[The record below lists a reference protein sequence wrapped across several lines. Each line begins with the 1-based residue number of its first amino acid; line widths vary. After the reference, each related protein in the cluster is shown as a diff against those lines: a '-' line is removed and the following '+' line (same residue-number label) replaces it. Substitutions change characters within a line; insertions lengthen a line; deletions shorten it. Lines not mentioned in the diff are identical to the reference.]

1 MTERVWERFLT
12 ERDKRVFEVAG
23 YGVRAG
29 FGERPALLIVDA
41 STNFTGERP
50 QPILEM
56 IKTWHN
62 SCGEE
67 GWVAIGHIKRL
78 LAACRA
84 KGVPVIYTTGER
96 RPDGSNLG
104 NWGLKNKRFLEDFD
118 REERGNAIVPDI
130 APLAHELVIKKQK
143 PSAFF
148 GTPLLSYLI
157 EHKVDTLL
165 VTGVSTSGC
174 VRASVID
181 GFSYNY
187 RVAVVEEGCYDRS
200 QASHAI
206 NLCDMNAKYADVV
219 SVDDAIA
226 YIDKLPGAVSRAP
239 AAAGGR

>member
-1 MTERVWERFLT
+1 MSEKVWDRFLT
-12 ERDKRVFEVAG
+12 DRDKAVFKAAG
-23 YGVRAG
+23 YGVQAG

-41 STNFTGERP
+41 SINFTGERP
-50 QPILEM
+50 QPILEV

-62 SCGEE
+62 ACGEE
-67 GWVAIGHIKRL
+67 GWIAIGHIKRL
-78 LAACRA
+78 LQACRA
-84 KGVPVIYTTGER
+84 KKVPVIYTTGER
-96 RPDGSNLG
+96 RSDGSDLG

-118 REERGNAIVPDI
+118 KEERGNAIVPDI
-130 APLAHELVIKKQK
+130 APAGSELVIRKQK

-148 GTPLLSYLI
+148 ATPLLSYLI
-157 EHKVDTLL
+157 ERKVDTLL

-174 VRASVID
+174 VRATVID

-219 SVDDAIA
+219 SVDKAIA
-226 YIDKLPGAVSRAP
+226 YVNSLPTIHSAT
-239 AAAGGR
+239 AASAYR